1 MQFYKLLSAK
11 SYYLCGRA
19 CFSSILSTISVLPRP
34 WFCDILAKKSKCH
47 IHKHLGAPFV
57 PYEFVWGQILNKCA
71 VISPDKQNNDRK
83 MSDCLSL
90 TRRLFIYLCILN
102 DHWILFLHSFTFK
115 YVITNKT
122 WLRESILKVN
132 GDRHIFRPIKTHV
145 VWKIEIITAIFSQT

>member
-1 MQFYKLLSAK
+1 MYSTGCEHLTYAIQCSAK
-11 SYYLCGRA
+11 A
-19 CFSSILSTISVLPRP
+19 AILRHSL
-34 WFCDILAKKSKCH
+34 H
-47 IHKHLGAPFV
+47 ICLGFV
-57 PYEFVWGQILNKCA
+57 PTQIRTQQMAHLDEFVWGRILNKCA

-122 WLRESILKVN
+122 WLRESILNVN
-132 GDRHIFRPIKTHV
+132 GDRHIFPPKKTHV